1 MRKRNNVHTLIMR
14 HFFLQVEQIAD
25 PVEPAA
31 EVVKRCEQKLL
42 MELYKVGTFTDAQDL
57 LRKIAVARG
66 KLKPGGIPI
75 MEVRP
80 NCDQSGASC
89 HGARLSHYAAPA
101 AGGPYPVRFL
111 RLPACCV
118 LE

>member
-1 MRKRNNVHTLIMR
+1 MRKRNNVQTLIMR

-42 MELYKVGTFTDAQDL
+42 MELYKVGTFTDAEDL

-80 NCDQSGASC
+80 NCDQSGAMVL
-89 HGARLSHYAAPA
+89 GSHIMLLPL
-101 AGGPYPVRFL
+101 PVVHILYDFSNCL
-111 RLPACCV
+111 RAVC
-118 LE
+118 

>member
-1 MRKRNNVHTLIMR
+1 MKPYVLHSHHEI
-14 HFFLQVEQIAD
+14 FLQVEQIQD

-42 MELYKVGTFTDAQDL
+42 MELYKVGTFTDAEDL

-80 NCDQSGASC
+80 NFDQSGGFC
-89 HGARLSHYAAPA
+89 RGAGLSRYAAPA
-101 AGGPYPVRFL
+101 AAGPYPVWYL
-111 RLPACCV
+111 KLPACRV
-118 LE
+118 SE